1 VLHQVVFI
9 RRDYMFRLKLA
20 IIKSISDIVSS
31 LKRIEYDIFTV
42 DVNILNTSYSVHLEL
57 EEVGNLHHYG

>member
-1 VLHQVVFI
+1 
-9 RRDYMFRLKLA
+9 MFRLKLA